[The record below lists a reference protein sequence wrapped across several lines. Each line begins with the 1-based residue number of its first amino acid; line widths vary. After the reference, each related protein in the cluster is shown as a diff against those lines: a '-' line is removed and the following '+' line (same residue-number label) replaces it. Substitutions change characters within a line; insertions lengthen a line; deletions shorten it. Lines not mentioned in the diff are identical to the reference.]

1 MGAAAALPIG
11 PAGWPLSAVEPAP
24 GEAQEPL
31 RHEDHHR
38 DENDPDR
45 DQVELGKK
53 PGQALA
59 QQEKK
64 GGAED
69 RSDEGANAAN
79 HVEDDDLARDDEEH
93 EIGRGEAVLD
103 RVENAGEA
111 REQPGQHYRHDL
123 VALG

>member
-1 MGAAAALPIG
+1 MSPRGICVAWIIWWPRRICQS
-11 PAGWPLSAVEPAP
+11 AGISAVEPAP

-38 DENDPDR
+38 DEDDADR
-45 DQVELGKK
+45 DQVELGEEAR
-53 PGQALA
+53 QALA

-69 RSDEGANAAN
+69 RSDEGANAADY
-79 HVEDDDLARDDEEH
+79 VEDYDLARDDEEH

-103 RVENAGEA
+103 RVENAGKAGE
-111 REQPGQHYRHDL
+111 
-123 VALG
+123 